1 MKILIYGAGVQG
13 QFLSHALNTKEN
25 TVTMLARG
33 KTLEQLNQK
42 GLKLKHLL
50 QRKTTIE
57 YIPTMNTL
65 SEQDI
70 YDVVFVTMKYSDFYN
85 VVPTL
90 AENKSQNII
99 FVGNNMNPKLLQ
111 KTLMQQSHHTKHI
124 TFGFLMTGG
133 SREDN
138 DTKILRFNAG
148 ELKVG
153 NMYGDIAFAHELNS
167 IFKNTKIKLTYEAKF
182 EDWLM
187 SHAASILPIN
197 MLFILKQS
205 KRHHT
210 NDLIKETIAAFN
222 EMYQLLEHQGHRIR
236 PKAQTIIF
244 KNFKGLSYILLK
256 VVMNIGLIDQT
267 QGSFKELEAIY
278 NDIKVLN
285 QDTALTTRHLDNLF
299 EKSKSVS
306 ENN

>member
-1 MKILIYGAGVQG
+1 
-13 QFLSHALNTKEN
+13 
-25 TVTMLARG
+25 
-33 KTLEQLNQK
+33 
-42 GLKLKHLL
+42 
-50 QRKTTIE
+50 
-57 YIPTMNTL
+57 
-65 SEQDI
+65 
-70 YDVVFVTMKYSDFYN
+70 
-85 VVPTL
+85 
-90 AENKSQNII
+90 
-99 FVGNNMNPKLLQ
+99 NPKLLQ

-210 NDLIKETIAAFN
+210 NDLIKETIPAFN

>member
-33 KTLEQLNQK
+33 KTLEQ
-42 GLKLKHLL
+42 
-50 QRKTTIE
+50 
-57 YIPTMNTL
+57 
-65 SEQDI
+65 DI
-70 YDVVFVTMKYSDFYN
+70 YDVIFVTMKYSDFYN

-167 IFKNTKIKLTYEAKF
+167 IFKNTKI
-182 EDWLM
+182 
-187 SHAASILPIN
+187 
-197 MLFILKQS
+197 
-205 KRHHT
+205 
-210 NDLIKETIAAFN
+210 
-222 EMYQLLEHQGHRIR
+222 
-236 PKAQTIIF
+236 
-244 KNFKGLSYILLK
+244 
-256 VVMNIGLIDQT
+256 
-267 QGSFKELEAIY
+267 
-278 NDIKVLN
+278 
-285 QDTALTTRHLDNLF
+285 
-299 EKSKSVS
+299 
-306 ENN
+306 